1 LVVDAERRRAMTKQ
15 YYYDC
20 PLQAAYM
27 AKKFG
32 VKFQCDLDIRK
43 LLHNAQVSQIGTPV
57 PRCYV
62 KYEQELLFEPKIG
75 DLCKVNVNDDIAS
88 EVSHDF
94 CLWEDSEGGGC
105 YSSPLKKYNEDNKL
119 VFSDFVY
126 TDLIIV
132 QRNNKPFFMPE
143 RIIK

>member
-1 LVVDAERRRAMTKQ
+1 MNK

-20 PLQAAYM
+20 SLQAAYM
-27 AKKFG
+27 AKEFG
-32 VKFQCDLDIRK
+32 VKFDCDFDIRQ
-43 LLHNAQVSQIGTPV
+43 LLHNAQVSQTGTPV
-57 PRCYV
+57 PRSFV
-62 KYEQELLFEPKIG
+62 KYYQELMFEPKVG

-105 YSSPLKKYNEDNKL
+105 YSLPLKEYNEDNNL
-119 VFSDFVY
+119 VFRDFVY

-132 QRNNKPFFMPE
+132 QRNNKPFFMPK

>member
-1 LVVDAERRRAMTKQ
+1 
-15 YYYDC
+15 
-20 PLQAAYM
+20 
-27 AKKFG
+27 
-32 VKFQCDLDIRK
+32 
-43 LLHNAQVSQIGTPV
+43 VSQIGTPV